1 MLSKE
6 IKEDLY
12 IEMEPIYREAG
23 HRYAKNEIEKRI
35 EVFAMALSLSNDAEE
50 ENLRTIEKDINDLLE
65 SILKKYKREIS
76 KENIN
81 LVEPYLRFLC
91 LLTDKK
97 NFYGE
102 KYMEQKSLK
111 SATILPL
118 YRNKYIDSLETKGH
132 PERKYY
138 YNILGEWDE
147 NGEPYLYTDSRHAEK
162 RFEKDIEIMPFVKT
176 YCFRNAVIHYQPLPD
191 DNWEHFMCMF
201 YTMIEAAYKNKEII
215 IPKFIEKEIEMKEY
229 IQKLIQDYQ
238 NDFGENFTYIPLS
251 IDIFM
256 NDMYESLKEKYD
268 VDNDKSI
275 SFETINN
282 DLTNPSFNKVK
293 IIGYAGM
300 GKTTTIRHVI
310 YQEALEIKAN
320 DYNGKI
326 PVLIELINVS
336 NPESSIEK
344 LIAQKLG
351 TNNMIVIS
359 ELIKRNM
366 IKLYIDGINELMIL
380 DKREKNNYL
389 ESLEKFVKVNKN
401 IKIVVTD
408 RDSNQNSIMN
418 EYPTFIL
425 KGITKEKITEFI
437 MGNSQKPEM
446 VNEKI
451 LQKIEE
457 RPSFM
462 DVLCNPFMLKNLI
475 TVVECSRKVP
485 EYEDDIA
492 EEFLKAIVKREQII
506 KKDQNAP
513 HILRLLIYVVSEYA
527 KTNDIGD
534 NMIISSFK
542 LEEYFN
548 QYCDKYKRKNRFD
561 NDEMLN
567 LIVKLGILKE
577 AGFEKYTF
585 TDEKYFNFFYY
596 SAVDLLE

>member
-6 IKEDLY
+6 VKENLY

-23 HRYAKNEIEKRI
+23 HHYIKKDIEKRI
-35 EVFAMALSLSNDAEE
+35 EVFAMALSLSNEAEE

-65 SILKKYKREIS
+65 SIIKKFKRELS

-91 LLTDKK
+91 LLTDRE

-102 KYMEQKSLK
+102 KYIYKKSLK
-111 SATILPL
+111 NATILPL
-118 YRNKYIDSLETKGH
+118 FKNKFIDALETKGH
-132 PERKYY
+132 PERKNY

-147 NGEPYLYTDSRHAEK
+147 SDEPYLYTDNRHAEK
-162 RFEKDIEIMPFVKT
+162 KLANDIAIMPFVKT
-176 YCFRNAVIHYQPLPD
+176 YCFRNAVIHYQPLPED
-191 DNWEHFMCMF
+191 KWEHFMCMF
-201 YTMIEAAYKNKEII
+201 YTMIEVAYKNKETI
-215 IPKFIEKEIEMKEY
+215 IPKFIEKEIKKKDY
-229 IQKLIQDYQ
+229 IQKVIQDYY

-251 IDIFM
+251 IGILM
-256 NDMYESLKEKYD
+256 NDMYEDLKEKYD
-268 VDNDKSI
+268 IENDQSI
-275 SFETINN
+275 SFETINK
-282 DLTNPSFNKVK
+282 DLTTTNFNKAK

-300 GKTTTIRHVI
+300 GKTTTIRQII
-310 YQEALEIKAN
+310 YKEALEVKAN
-320 DYNGKI
+320 EYNGKI

-336 NPESSIEK
+336 NSESSIED
-344 LIAQKLG
+344 LIAKKLG
-351 TNNMIVIS
+351 TSNMLVIS
-359 ELIKRNM
+359 ELIRRNM
-366 IKLYIDGINELMIL
+366 LKLYIDGINEIMIQ

-389 ESLEKFVKVNKN
+389 EKLEKFVKVNKN

-425 KGITKEKITEFI
+425 KGVSREKITEFI
-437 MGNSQKPEM
+437 FGNSQKPEM

-451 LQKIEE
+451 LEKIEE

-462 DVLCNPFMLKNLI
+462 DVLSNPFMLKDLI
-475 TVVECSRKVP
+475 TVVECNRKVP

-492 EEFLKAIVKREQII
+492 EEFLKAIVRREQIV

-513 HILRLLIYVVSEYA
+513 HILRLLIFVVSEYV
-527 KTNDIGD
+527 KTNDVGD

-542 LEEYFN
+542 LEDYFN

-567 LIVKLGILKE
+567 LIIKLGILKE

-585 TDEKYFNFFYY
+585 TDEKYYNFFYY
-596 SAVDLLE
+596 SAMDLLE